1 MLNSYILQRA
11 DTVAS
16 GKDMGDALDMLLR
29 CLDGTQIGRKG
40 NNLPGVFIAFD
51 EAQSLAAEPLDQSTN
66 RTHFT
71 ELLRTLRVLEG
82 TSTFSIFFSATSN
95 VSQFAMPKDT
105 RGFYSIEKTLRLPL
119 PFSDLGFDQMMQNC
133 KLFNKY
139 KTIDDVT
146 STECVVH
153 MGRPL

>member
-82 TSTFSIFFSATSN
+82 TSTFTIFLSAP
-95 VSQFAMPKDT
+95 AMF
-105 RGFYSIEKTLRLPL
+105 RSSRCQKTLRV
-119 PFSDLGFDQMMQNC
+119 S
-133 KLFNKY
+133 
-139 KTIDDVT
+139 IV
-146 STECVVH
+146 
-153 MGRPL
+153 